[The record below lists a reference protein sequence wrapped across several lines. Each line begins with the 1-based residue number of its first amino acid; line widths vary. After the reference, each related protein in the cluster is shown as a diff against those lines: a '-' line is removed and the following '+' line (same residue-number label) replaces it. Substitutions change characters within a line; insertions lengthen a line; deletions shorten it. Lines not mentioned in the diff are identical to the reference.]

1 MTLDSFI
8 LALIYLVSAYIL
20 FWLGK
25 IVFDRL
31 HTEFHVNEELVE
43 NDNPALALALV
54 GYYFGLVL
62 AIGGV
67 LVGPS
72 YGLLEDIIDIF
83 LYGPLAIV
91 LLNISTVINDKLILH
106 QFDNTTEI
114 IRDHNAGTGVV
125 AGAVYVAT
133 GLVLFG
139 AVSGEGGTIWTALAF
154 WGLGQVVL
162 VITGLIYEWIT
173 PYSIHEQ
180 IEQDNVAV
188 GIGFAGA
195 LIGMGNIIRYAV
207 SGDFHA
213 WVENL
218 ATFGGYALFG
228 LVVLPAIRLATDKIL
243 LPGVSISTKLVEQEN
258 PHLGAAYIE
267 MFSYIGASFL
277 IGWCV

>member
-1 MTLDSFI
+1 MTLDTLI
-8 LALIYLVSAYIL
+8 LALVYLVSAYIL

-25 IVFDRL
+25 VVFDRI
-31 HTEFHVNEELVE
+31 HTEFHVNEELLE
-43 NDNPALALALV
+43 KDNAALALTLA

-67 LVGPS
+67 IVGPS
-72 YGLLEDIIDIF
+72 YGLLDDIIDLF

-91 LLNISTVINDKLILH
+91 LLNISTVINDKLILY
-106 QFDNTTEI
+106 QFNNNTEI

-133 GLVLFG
+133 GPILFG
-139 AVSGEGGTIWTALAF
+139 AISGEGGTIWTALAF

-188 GIGFAGA
+188 GVSFAGA

-207 SGDFHA
+207 SGDFQA

-218 ATFGGYALFG
+218 TTFTAYALFG
-228 LVVLPAIRLATDKIL
+228 LVAMPAIRLATDKIL
-243 LPGVSISTKLVEQEN
+243 LPGASITAKLVEQDN
-258 PHLGAAYIE
+258 PHLGVAYIE

>member
-1 MTLDSFI
+1 MTLDTLI
-8 LALIYLVSAYIL
+8 LALVYLVSAYIL

-25 IVFDRL
+25 VVFDRI
-31 HTEFHVNEELVE
+31 HTEFHVNEELLE
-43 NDNPALALALV
+43 KDNAALALTLA

-67 LVGPS
+67 IVGPS
-72 YGLLEDIIDIF
+72 YGLLDDIIDLF

-91 LLNISTVINDKLILH
+91 LLNISTVINDKLILY
-106 QFDNTTEI
+106 QFNNNTEI

-139 AVSGEGGTIWTALAF
+139 AISGEGGTIWTALAF

-188 GIGFAGA
+188 GVSFAGA

-207 SGDFHA
+207 SGDFQA

-218 ATFGGYALFG
+218 TTFAAYALFG
-228 LVVLPAIRLATDKIL
+228 LVAMPAIRLATDKIL
-243 LPGVSISTKLVEQEN
+243 LPGASITAKLVEQDN
-258 PHLGAAYIE
+258 PHLGVAYIE

>member
-1 MTLDSFI
+1 MTLDTLI

-25 IVFDRL
+25 VVFDRI
-31 HTEFHVNEELVE
+31 HTEFHVNEELLE
-43 NDNPALALALV
+43 KDNAALALTLV

-62 AIGGV
+62 GIGGV
-67 LVGPS
+67 IVGPS

-106 QFDNTTEI
+106 QFDNNTEI
-114 IRDHNAGTGVV
+114 IRDQNAGTGVV

-133 GLVLFG
+133 GLILFG
-139 AVSGEGGTIWTALAF
+139 AVSGEGGTIWTTLAF

-162 VITGLIYEWIT
+162 VVTGLIYEWVT

-180 IEQDNVAV
+180 IERDNVAV
-188 GIGFAGA
+188 GVSFAGA

-207 SGDFHA
+207 SGDFQG
-213 WVENL
+213 WGENL
-218 ATFGGYALFG
+218 TTFGAYVLFG
-228 LVVLPAIRLATDKIL
+228 LVALPAIRLATDKIL
-243 LPGVSISTKLVEQEN
+243 LPGASIAAELVEQEKPN
-258 PHLGAAYIE
+258 LGAAYIE

>member
-1 MTLDSFI
+1 MTLDTLI
-8 LALIYLVSAYIL
+8 LALVYLVSAYIL

-25 IVFDRL
+25 VVFDRI
-31 HTEFHVNEELVE
+31 HTEFHVNEELLE
-43 NDNPALALALV
+43 KDNAALALTLA

-67 LVGPS
+67 IVGPS
-72 YGLLEDIIDIF
+72 YGLLDDIIDLF

-91 LLNISTVINDKLILH
+91 LLNISTVINDKLILY
-106 QFDNTTEI
+106 QFNNNTEI

-139 AVSGEGGTIWTALAF
+139 AISGEGGTIWTALAF

-188 GIGFAGA
+188 GVSFAGA

-207 SGDFHA
+207 SGDFQA

-218 ATFGGYALFG
+218 TTFTAYALFG
-228 LVVLPAIRLATDKIL
+228 LVAMPAIRLATDKIL
-243 LPGVSISTKLVEQEN
+243 LPGASITAKLVEQDN
-258 PHLGAAYIE
+258 PHLGVAYIE